1 MSEPTLHPEFL
12 KIVEEIKKMGL
23 KIKICTNGD
32 LYNIDFWE
40 RLSQLLDDGDE
51 IWFTICGY
59 KQETHEYY
67 RKNTKL

>member
-12 KIVEEIKKMGL
+12 KIVGEIKKMGL

-32 LYNIDFWE
+32 LHNDEFWNT
-40 RLSQLLDDGDE
+40 LSFLLDDNDE
-51 IWFTICGY
+51 IWFTICGC

-67 RKNTKL
+67 RKNTNL